1 MQIIKKQFLPNSNTT
16 VSFRMVESLKGS
28 EFSNVVMLLKQVHLR
43 LSLFWRVP

>member
-28 EFSNVVMLLKQVHLR
+28 EFSNVDVMLLKQVHLR
-43 LSLFWRVP
+43 